1 MEEAQSN
8 LIQEKHD
15 TDDMNLPAVTASLE
29 MLTVDTNFT
38 HTGRKKAHRR
48 RASCINPT
56 QTLSESL
63 NRRCSLRPRKRTSTE
78 MEKNDKQNKT
88 QEGEDA
94 KNYYL
99 HKNLK
104 RKLNTLETIYEEK
117 DDGNENSKL
126 MSVKRYKRMIQFQD
140 KPSDYKLKKRRAKIK
155 NLISFKR
162 RCASMQ
168 TLLDKLNSITAESPA
183 KINSET
189 K

>member
-1 MEEAQSN
+1 MDETQLD

-15 TDDMNLPAVTASLE
+15 TADVNLPAVTASLE
-29 MLTVDTNFT
+29 MLTVDTNLP
-38 HTGRKKAHRR
+38 HTGRKKALRR
-48 RASCINPT
+48 KAFCINPT

-63 NRRCSLRPRKRTSTE
+63 NRRCSLRPRKRTSAE
-78 MEKNDKQNKT
+78 MEKQNKT
-88 QEGEDA
+88 QEGEVDV

-99 HKNLK
+99 NKSLK

-117 DDGNENSKL
+117 DDGNENSKF

-140 KPSDYKLKKRRAKIK
+140 KPSDYKLKKRRAKMK

-168 TLLDKLNSITAESPA
+168 MLLDKLNSITAESPA